1 MQVLGEQEVALTL
14 DRAALAA
21 CSGPNLERALVAG
34 ALLPLNV
41 AKGMCPVL
49 TGNLRRSLHIG
60 GHSGLTGGLPEGAS
74 DLGGNVTGPA
84 SATILVGTNLDYAE
98 AVECGSS
105 AHDIRPKNAQALFW
119 PGAAHPVKIV
129 HHPGTAPQPY
139 LRPAFDGAAP
149 VITAEM
155 ARAIHLMLAAAL

>member
-1 MQVLGEQEVALTL
+1 MQVLGEKKVALKL

-41 AKGMCPVL
+41 AKRTCPWR

-60 GHSGLTGGLPEGAS
+60 GHAGESGGLSGTTGT
-74 DLGGNVTGPA
+74 DVGGNGHTAAGAV
-84 SATILVGTNLDYAE
+84 ILVGTN
-98 AVECGSS
+98 VEYG
-105 AHDIRPKNAQALFW
+105 PY
-119 PGAAHPVKIV
+119 VEY
-129 HHPGTAPQPY
+129 GTSRMAPQPY
-139 LRPAFDGAAP
+139 MRPAFDGAGP

>member
-1 MQVLGEQEVALTL
+1 MQVLGEKKVALKL

-41 AKGMCPVL
+41 AKRTCPWR

-60 GHSGLTGGLPEGAS
+60 GHAGESGGLSGTTGT
-74 DLGGNVTGPA
+74 DVGGNGHTAAGAV
-84 SATILVGTNLDYAE
+84 ILVGTN
-98 AVECGSS
+98 VEYG
-105 AHDIRPKNAQALFW
+105 PY
-119 PGAAHPVKIV
+119 VEY
-129 HHPGTAPQPY
+129 GTSRMAPQPY
-139 LRPAFDGAAP
+139 MRPAFDGAGP
-149 VITAEM
+149 VISAEM